1 VSLPPSPIGFDTSVI
16 INFCVVGR
24 LGLLVRCVPP
34 PRYLVVDVRDE
45 LEDANSRR
53 LVDRMIERRELLVVV
68 ATEPAQVMAAE
79 PTEVPVTQPIEVLT
93 TEPAELL
100 TTEPAELLT
109 TEPAELLTTEPGAV
123 LAARPGEVVA
133 TQSAAL
139 PGRATDRTGARGPL
153 GRGERATLDAAAAR
167 GWSVAVDEQPGR
179 RAAARRVG
187 SERVTGT
194 VGILRAAVGARLI
207 TPRTG
212 DVLLTRMIRAGYYS
226 PVASLDG
233 SVKRRRASSTTRSA
247 TAARSHPRVSVCL
260 PGSSTL

>member
-1 VSLPPSPIGFDTSVI
+1 MSLPPSPIGFDTSVI

-34 PRYLVVDVRDE
+34 PRYLVADVRDE
-45 LEDANSRR
+45 LEDPNSRR
-53 LVDRMIERRELLVVV
+53 LVDRMIERQELLVVV
-68 ATEPAQVMAAE
+68 ATEPAEIPA
-79 PTEVPVTQPIEVLT
+79 
-93 TEPAELL
+93 TEPA
-100 TTEPAELLT
+100 
-109 TEPAELLTTEPGAV
+109 AV
-123 LAARPGEVVA
+123 LAAPPVEVRT
-133 TQSAAL
+133 TQPAAV
-139 PGRATDRTGARGPL
+139 PAGTMDRTGAGGPL
-153 GRGERATLDAAAAR
+153 GRGEQATLDVAAAR
-167 GWSVAVDEQPGR
+167 GWSVAVDERPGR

-187 SERVTGT
+187 SGRVTGT

-233 SVKRRRASSTTRSA
+233 SVKRRRASSMTRSA

-260 PGSSTL
+260 PGSS

>member
-1 VSLPPSPIGFDTSVI
+1 MSLPPSPIGFDTSVI

-34 PRYLVVDVRDE
+34 PRYLVADVRDE
-45 LEDANSRR
+45 LEDPNSRR
-53 LVDRMIERRELLVVV
+53 LVDRMIERQELLVVV
-68 ATEPAQVMAAE
+68 ATEPAEIPA
-79 PTEVPVTQPIEVLT
+79 
-93 TEPAELL
+93 TEPA
-100 TTEPAELLT
+100 
-109 TEPAELLTTEPGAV
+109 AV
-123 LAARPGEVVA
+123 LAAPPVEVRT
-133 TQSAAL
+133 TQPAAV
-139 PGRATDRTGARGPL
+139 PAGTMDRTGAGGPL
-153 GRGERATLDAAAAR
+153 GRGEQATLDVAAAR
-167 GWSVAVDEQPGR
+167 GWSVAVDERPGR

-187 SERVTGT
+187 SGRVTGT

-233 SVKRRRASSTTRSA
+233 SVKRRRASSMTRSA

-260 PGSSTL
+260 PGSSIL

>member
-24 LGLLVRCVPP
+24 LDLLVRCVPP
-34 PRYLVVDVRDE
+34 PRYLVAAVRDE
-45 LEDANSRR
+45 LEDTNSRR

-68 ATEPAQVMAAE
+68 ATEPAHVVAAQ
-79 PTEVPVTQPIEVLT
+79 PTEV
-93 TEPAELL
+93 A
-100 TTEPAELLT
+100 
-109 TEPAELLTTEPGAV
+109 
-123 LAARPGEVVA
+123 A
-133 TQSAAL
+133 TQSAAV
-139 PGRATDRTGARGPL
+139 PTGTMDRTGARGPL
-153 GRGERATLDAAAAR
+153 GRGEQATLDVAAAR
-167 GWSVAVDEQPGR
+167 GWSVAVDERPGR

-187 SERVTGT
+187 SGRVTGT

-233 SVKRRRASSTTRSA
+233 SVKRRRASSMTRSA

-260 PGSSTL
+260 PGSSIL

>member
-34 PRYLVVDVRDE
+34 PRFLVADVRDE
-45 LEDANSRR
+45 LEDTNSRR

-68 ATEPAQVMAAE
+68 ATEP
-79 PTEVPVTQPIEVLT
+79 TEVPATQPIE
-93 TEPAELL
+93 A
-100 TTEPAELLT
+100 
-109 TEPAELLTTEPGAV
+109 G
-123 LAARPGEVVA
+123 A
-133 TQSAAL
+133 TQSAAV
-139 PGRATDRTGARGPL
+139 PTGTMDRTGVVPPGVGPL
-153 GRGERATLDAAAAR
+153 GRGEQATLDAAAAR
-167 GWSVAVDEQPGR
+167 GWSVAVDERPGR

-187 SERVTGT
+187 SGRVTGT
-194 VGILRAAVGARLI
+194 VGILRAAVGTRLI
-207 TPRTG
+207 TLRTG
-212 DVLLTRMIRAGYYS
+212 DVLLTRMIQAGYYS

-233 SVKRRRASSTTRSA
+233 SVKRRRASSMTRSA

>member
-109 TEPAELLTTEPGAV
+109 TEPGAV
-123 LAARPGEVVA
+123 LAARPSEVVT
-133 TQSAAL
+133 TQSAAV
-139 PGRATDRTGARGPL
+139 PGGATDRTGARGPL

>member
-1 VSLPPSPIGFDTSVI
+1 MSLPPSPIGFDTSVI

-24 LGLLVRCVPP
+24 LDLLVRCVPP
-34 PRYLVVDVRDE
+34 PRYLVAAVRDE
-45 LEDANSRR
+45 LEDTNSRR

-68 ATEPAQVMAAE
+68 ATEPAHVVAAQ
-79 PTEVPVTQPIEVLT
+79 PTEV
-93 TEPAELL
+93 A
-100 TTEPAELLT
+100 
-109 TEPAELLTTEPGAV
+109 
-123 LAARPGEVVA
+123 A
-133 TQSAAL
+133 TQSAAV
-139 PGRATDRTGARGPL
+139 PTGTMDRTGARGPL
-153 GRGERATLDAAAAR
+153 GRGEQATLDVAAAR
-167 GWSVAVDEQPGR
+167 GWSVAVDERPGR

-187 SERVTGT
+187 SGRVTGT

-233 SVKRRRASSTTRSA
+233 SVKRRRASSMTRSA

-260 PGSSTL
+260 PGSSIL

>member
-1 VSLPPSPIGFDTSVI
+1 MSLPPSPIGFDTSVI

-34 PRYLVVDVRDE
+34 PRYLVADVRDE
-45 LEDANSRR
+45 LEDPNSRR

-68 ATEPAQVMAAE
+68 AAEPAQVVAAE
-79 PTEVPVTQPIEVLT
+79 P
-93 TEPAELL
+93 A
-100 TTEPAELLT
+100 
-109 TEPAELLTTEPGAV
+109 AV
-123 LAARPGEVVA
+123 LAAPSVEART
-133 TQSAAL
+133 TQPAAV
-139 PGRATDRTGARGPL
+139 PAGTTGRAGAGGPL
-153 GRGERATLDAAAAR
+153 GRGEQATLDVAAAR
-167 GWSVAVDEQPGR
+167 GWSVAVDERPGR

-187 SERVTGT
+187 SGRVTGT

-233 SVKRRRASSTTRSA
+233 SVKRRRASSMTRSA

-260 PGSSTL
+260 PGSSIL